1 MLVELNQTM
10 LPEGELLPAQEEAI
24 LKRVDQIQQQ
34 EGLMLDELQRKA
46 VLESVRNSI
55 LILTGGPGTGKTT
68 TINTII
74 RYFEGEGLDLYL
86 AAPTGR
92 AAKRMTEATGY
103 EARTIHR
110 MLELSGAM
118 PESGKKASFERNED
132 NPLEADVIIVD
143 EMSMV
148 DIHLFQSLL
157 KAVSPGTRLILVGDV
172 NQLPSVGP
180 GQVLAD
186 LIASEVFPVVC
197 LQKIFRQ
204 AQESDI
210 VVNAHRINK
219 GEQIALT
226 NKSRDFFFSGE
237 EQCPCYLQAYGA
249 ADRRDAAE
257 ICKGF
262 AVRYPGA
269 DADAERQPWCGDVKR
284 RTAEL
289 FKSSVGGQKEV
300 QLGDT
305 LFREGTR

>member
-1 MLVELNQTM
+1 
-10 LPEGELLPAQEEAI
+10 
-24 LKRVDQIQQQ
+24 
-34 EGLMLDELQRKA
+34 
-46 VLESVRNSI
+46 
-55 LILTGGPGTGKTT
+55 
-68 TINTII
+68 
-74 RYFEGEGLDLYL
+74 
-86 AAPTGR
+86 
-92 AAKRMTEATGY
+92 
-103 EARTIHR
+103 
-110 MLELSGAM
+110 M

-226 NKSRDFFFSGE
+226 NKSRDFFFLERNSVPVIYKHMVQLIGE
-237 EQCPCYLQAYGA
+237 MLPKYVKASPFDIQVL
-249 ADRRDAAE
+249 
-257 ICKGF
+257 
-262 AVRYPGA
+262 

-289 FKSSVGGQKEV
+289 FKSSVGGQKGGSAGRYPV
-300 QLGDT
+300 
-305 LFREGTR
+305 REGDKVMQIKNNYQLEWEVVSR